1 MRAVDWPRHSTK
13 QEDRAAARA
22 LPANQRGQPRGPSRR
37 VGIPGWAGG
46 TGHAPVPGSARD
58 RVAIADRHTSGGRG
72 GGSEARGSRAFAFGR
87 IRRHT
92 ARPRATSERWPFWI
106 LPTFPTPASFALPRG
121 EHTGTPKDT
130 RIRAVDDGVASID
143 DRTPER
149 LACVVSLGN
158 IDRGT

>member
-1 MRAVDWPRHSTK
+1 MRAVVWPRHSTK

-72 GGSEARGSRAFAFGR
+72 GGSEARGSRAFAFGL

-106 LPTFPTPASFALPRG
+106 LPTFPTPASFALPGGSTPARRKTREYG
-121 EHTGTPKDT
+121 LLTTALHPSMTGHQSGW
-130 RIRAVDDGVASID
+130 RV
-143 DRTPER
+143 
-149 LACVVSLGN
+149 
-158 IDRGT
+158 